1 MPEQPPTHRH
11 AYLVL
16 AHEDVDMLNI
26 LTNRL
31 INTGFVYIHI
41 DRKSPIT
48 IAQVLQ
54 HPKVK
59 ITKQIKVNWGGFS
72 IVEATRLLADQAL
85 SDSSTRLTLLSGV
98 SYPIVSDAKLK
109 EFAESSIEYVD
120 AGVVDLK
127 TQTRAFRRRFTSRHF
142 SFHLKQN
149 TFGRLIRRLSREFW
163 ALMPHFDPSKE
174 LGDIEL
180 TLGSQWWS
188 VTSDTYA
195 KSILLFEQNPKV
207 RSYFKKIECS
217 DESFFGTLIHHVTK
231 IHTAH
236 GTTYVKW
243 TVGGGPKSIELADI
257 ERESR
262 AGHFLFVRKITSLN
276 RQLLGAIDT
285 ALIPYP
291 PDLQRS
297 CYEQTTENR

>member
-1 MPEQPPTHRH
+1 MTTLKQFERLPEELMPEQAPTHRH

-16 AHEDVDMLNI
+16 VHEDVDMLNI

-48 IAQVLQ
+48 IEQVVK

-59 ITKQIKVNWGGFS
+59 ATKQIKVNWGGFS

-98 SYPIVSDAKLK
+98 SYPIVSDVKLK
-109 EFAESSIEYVD
+109 EFAESSVEYVD
-120 AGVVDLK
+120 AGEVDLK
-127 TQTRAFRRRFTSRHF
+127 TQTKAFRRRFTSRHF

-149 TFGRLIRRLSREFW
+149 LYGRIVRRISREFW
-163 ALMPHFDPSKE
+163 ALMPNIDPSKE
-174 LGDIEL
+174 LGDIKL
-180 TLGSQWWS
+180 KLGSQWWS

-195 KSILLFEQNPKV
+195 KSIILFEQNRTVK
-207 RSYFKKIECS
+207 SYFKKIECS
-217 DESFFGTLIHHVTK
+217 DESFFGTLFHHVTK
-231 IHTAH
+231 IHSAH

-243 TVGGGPKSIELADI
+243 TIGGGPKSIEFADI

-262 AGHFLFVRKITSLN
+262 ASHFLFVRKISSLD
-276 RQLLGAIDT
+276 RQLLGAIEASQKT
-285 ALIPYP
+285 
-291 PDLQRS
+291 
-297 CYEQTTENR
+297 

>member
-48 IAQVLQ
+48 IEQVVK

-59 ITKQIKVNWGGFS
+59 ATKQIKVNWGGFS

-98 SYPIVSDAKLK
+98 SYPIVSDVKLK
-109 EFAESSIEYVD
+109 EFAESSVEYVD
-120 AGVVDLK
+120 AGEVDLK
-127 TQTRAFRRRFTSRHF
+127 TQTKAFRRRFTSRHF

-149 TFGRLIRRLSREFW
+149 LYGRIVRRISREFW
-163 ALMPHFDPSKE
+163 ALMPNIDPIKE
-174 LGDIEL
+174 LGEVEL

-188 VTSDTYA
+188 VTSDTYTKA
-195 KSILLFEQNPKV
+195 MVLLEKNQNIM
-207 RSYFKKIECS
+207 SYFKKIECS
-217 DESFFGTLIHHVTK
+217 DESFFGTLFHNVTK
-231 IHTAH
+231 NHTAH

-243 TVGGGPKSIELADI
+243 TGGGGPKSIQI
-257 ERESR
+257 EDLIREKS
-262 AGHFLFVRKITSLN
+262 AGQFLFARKFSSQTETWLSLPK
-276 RQLLGAIDT
+276 L
-285 ALIPYP
+285 PK
-291 PDLQRS
+291 
-297 CYEQTTENR
+297 

>member
-48 IAQVLQ
+48 IEQVVQ

-59 ITKQIKVNWGGFS
+59 VTKQIKVNWGGFS

-85 SDSSTRLTLLSGV
+85 SDGSNRLTLLSGV

-109 EFAESSIEYVD
+109 EFAEGSIEYID
-120 AGVVDLK
+120 AGEVDLK
-127 TQTRAFRRRFTSRHF
+127 TQTKAFRRRFTTRHF
-142 SFHLKQN
+142 SFHLKQGLY
-149 TFGRLIRRLSREFW
+149 GRIIRRISREFW
-163 ALMPHFDPSKE
+163 AAMPHIDPVKE
-174 LGDIEL
+174 LGAIKL

-188 VTSDTYA
+188 VTSDTYTKA
-195 KSILLFEQNPKV
+195 MALLGQNKKVQFYFE
-207 RSYFKKIECS
+207 KIECS
-217 DESFFGTLIHHVTK
+217 DESFFGTLFHNVADNHPNIGLLTFTGEIVVYQNGFGLKMCERSLTK
-231 IHTAH
+231 KVFCLLERCLHLRL
-236 GTTYVKW
+236 
-243 TVGGGPKSIELADI
+243 LASKCSNSYKNVAIVDI
-257 ERESR
+257 KVS
-262 AGHFLFVRKITSLN
+262 
-276 RQLLGAIDT
+276 
-285 ALIPYP
+285 
-291 PDLQRS
+291 
-297 CYEQTTENR
+297 

>member
-48 IAQVLQ
+48 IEQVLQ

-59 ITKQIKVNWGGFS
+59 ATKQIKVNWGGFS
-72 IVEATRLLADQAL
+72 IVEATQLLADQAL
-85 SDSSTRLTLLSGV
+85 SDGSTRLTLLSGV
-98 SYPIVSDAKLK
+98 SYPIVSDSKLD
-109 EFAESSIEYVD
+109 EFAKSSIEYVD

-127 TQTRAFRRRFTSRHF
+127 TQSKAFRRRFTTRHF
-142 SFHLKQN
+142 SFHLMQN
-149 TFGRLIRRLSREFW
+149 LYGRIIRRTSREFW
-163 ALMPHFDPSKE
+163 AAMPHIDPSKE
-174 LGDIEL
+174 LGEVEL

-188 VTSDTYA
+188 VTSDTYTKA
-195 KSILLFEQNPKV
+195 MALLEKNQNIM
-207 RSYFKKIECS
+207 SYFKKIECS
-217 DESFFGTLIHHVTK
+217 DESFFGTLFHNVTRIHAT
-231 IHTAH
+231 H

-243 TVGGGPKSIELADI
+243 TGGGGPKSIEFSDI

-262 AGHFLFVRKITSLN
+262 TGNFLFVRKISSLD
-276 RQLLGAIDT
+276 RQLLGAI
-285 ALIPYP
+285 Y
-291 PDLQRS
+291 
-297 CYEQTTENR
+297 